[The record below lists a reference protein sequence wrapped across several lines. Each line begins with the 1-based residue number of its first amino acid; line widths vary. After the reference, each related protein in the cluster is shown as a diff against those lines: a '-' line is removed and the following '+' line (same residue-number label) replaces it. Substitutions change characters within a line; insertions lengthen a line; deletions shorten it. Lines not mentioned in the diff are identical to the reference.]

1 MLVTGGGRSY
11 VHDMAFI
18 VEFLL
23 EHLSSS
29 SSISCAIVGSLSWYT
44 VPYSGGGRLCDRP
57 PPFGLTMNFWIIF
70 ALLCKLRF
78 AIEP

>member
-1 MLVTGGGRSY
+1 VLVTGGGRSY

-44 VPYSGGGRLCDRP
+44 VPYSGGGAIVRP
-57 PPFGLTMNFWIIF
+57 PPPLWSDHEFLDNF
-70 ALLCKLRF
+70 CTVM
-78 AIEP
+78 